1 MSTPSYDEIR
11 QQVGRRYRRRSL
23 FIYHI
28 VIAVTCLTAIWLVDM
43 TPYTVAPFLTVLWAG
58 LLVLH
63 GVRVFM
69 SERSER
75 AIERTWQ
82 RYYGDLPY
90 ADEKPKRSL
99 RLMDDAELEVIEE
112 ETQVRK
118 VLRGG

>member
-11 QQVGRRYRRRSL
+11 QQVERRYRRRSL

-28 VIAVTCLTAIWLVDM
+28 IIAVTCLTVIWLVDL

-63 GVRVFM
+63 GFRVFM
-69 SERSER
+69 EEVRDR
-75 AIERTWQ
+75 AIESTWR

-90 ADEKPKRSL
+90 ADEKPKRTL
-99 RLMDDAELEVIEE
+99 RLTDDAELEVVEE
-112 ETQVRK
+112 DGQERRMM
-118 VLRGG
+118 RGE